1 LLKRILIVE
10 IRYLG
15 MAIDLYR
22 VERFKVGVPDMYEVS
37 LLDPRGREVY
47 YFSNT
52 NLLEVMENVLTFVDA
67 YKDE

>member
-1 LLKRILIVE
+1 
-10 IRYLG
+10 